1 MHIKTPVIKLCV
13 YVCAFESVSSVW
25 VRTSPLDL
33 SVSTQRS
40 LHMASKHVEVMI
52 AKGHGGEHTVC
63 ILHGCVCVS
72 CRAAETVWLGR
83 VRAVHGSSGV

>member
-13 YVCAFESVSSVW
+13 YVCVFESVSSVW

-63 ILHGCVCVS
+63 ILHGCVCVLQG
-72 CRAAETVWLGR
+72 C
-83 VRAVHGSSGV
+83 